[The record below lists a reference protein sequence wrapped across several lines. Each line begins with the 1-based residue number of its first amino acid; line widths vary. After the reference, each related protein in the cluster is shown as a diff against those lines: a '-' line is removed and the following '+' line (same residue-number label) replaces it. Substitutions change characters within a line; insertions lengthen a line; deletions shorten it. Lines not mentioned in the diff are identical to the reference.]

1 MAIDLSMFSKA
12 IEPQPLPR
20 WSGPAV
26 GHLDVNS
33 FRNPDGTTNLL
44 SSSFGLGAPSSS
56 GSINFSSLNRGGAPE
71 ASLPDLPVA
80 PSKPNLKPLKRLQD
94 KVDRQKAIEAAMKEY
109 EELEAATQASGFQT
123 AQNAGNV
130 YAQRLMQQGIS
141 PVASGVVA
149 AQARMPVFQ
158 QLAEIG
164 TEKEKTKLDAVS
176 RSDALAAQIATS
188 IANLQSSHA
197 KTLADFN
204 LQNVG
209 YQLDLSKFNAAQ
221 RQSQDELESKTQ
233 LSLLDLML
241 RGGGSTRRPGG
252 TAGGTE
258 PAWDE
263 LTSLMTAAN
272 AATGSPQA
280 AAYWQK
286 VQGAASPRF
295 GSNPSFPLISI

>member
-1 MAIDLSMFSKA
+1 MAIDFSMFNKALDPPQISK
-12 IEPQPLPR
+12 
-20 WSGPAV
+20 WNGPAL
-26 GHLDVNS
+26 GHVDVNS
-33 FRNPDGTTNLL
+33 FRNPDGSTNLL

-71 ASLPDLPVA
+71 ASLPDLPFA
-80 PSKPNLKPLKRLQD
+80 PTQPNLKPLKRLQN
-94 KVDRQKAIEAAMKEY
+94 KIERQKAIEAAVKEY

-123 AQNAGNV
+123 AQNAGNI
-130 YAQRLMQQGIS
+130 YSQRLMQQGIS

-164 TEKEKTKLDAVS
+164 TEKEKTKLDAIS

-188 IANLQSSHA
+188 IASLKTSHA

-221 RQSQDELESKTQ
+221 RASKEELESKTQ
-233 LSLLDLML
+233 LALMEL
-241 RGGGSTRRPGG
+241 MTRGGSTRRPGG
-252 TAGGTE
+252 SGGTE
-258 PAWDE
+258 PVWDE

-295 GSNPSFPLISI
+295 GNNPSFPLIAI